1 MLPLLL
7 LLLPQERLAKYEAKV
22 RDAVAADDLAR
33 TKPGASL
40 NIDAANR
47 WVGGGWVC
55 VCGGGGVTSG
65 GGLAG
70 GGAGQRGQSQG
81 AERLLSTA

>member
-1 MLPLLL
+1 MLPLLLLLL

-22 RDAVAADDLAR
+22 RDAIAADDLAR

-47 WVGGGWVC
+47 WMGGVC
-55 VCGGGGVTSG
+55 VCGGVTSWG
-65 GGLAG
+65 GRAW

-81 AERLLSTA
+81 AEGLLSTA